1 MGLFNKKNKSSDA
14 ASDMQMDAQ
23 QPKKKKGKKRKD
35 TMASILN
42 ESVTESALEAFRANT
57 AMQVEHDGETVYVG
71 MLLDANDPS
80 IGGIN
85 KKSRR
90 DEAKGQVIELINSG
104 RINTYIPADYLED
117 EKLIII
123 PDVMTL
129 DAMDE
134 FTLLTE
140 ANYKL
145 VFVHDDGSVEATD
158 YPITYAGIMDTVIN
172 GADINDYLA
181 RVGVEGM
188 GSDSGYD
195 DVNDI
200 TQPFSPVASDDE
212 YDYGDGDDEIVPE
225 DEDAPFGAE
234 PDEEPYYGDVPTD
247 EPVAETDVPDFN
259 EPEPSTEPDTFDIDE
274 PVDFDAPVDED
285 APVEDDDPQAEVE
298 DEVSDE
304 VMTAAITRKFY
315 SDELG
320 LEVTTE
326 PFDAQFLH
334 ANTYVPFEENRGEG
348 WLNRYLDEMSRG
360 ANLEMEHLHQTN
372 LFDMREMYYNL
383 ISRHAE
389 QIQHDLDETD
399 GTTQYGAMMDA
410 LIQKR
415 LERQDGITAIVAER
429 RQIIDEEWDKALQQV
444 GEDAM
449 RSAQQQYRERYGK
462 QHDER
467 VFRIEPTVTQ
477 EIEDEYQDAVRKM
490 RDERRMD
497 AAKRMDY
504 GITETLAEVSEEY
517 MKRLADERKHYDEHR
532 QRITAFLDEHR
543 KDDITHDKVAAEE
556 LAQSEKADRVMAEY
570 EQKLRTRAAEFNA
583 ERDALKADIEAT
595 ERRTAERIKAIQCD
609 YDRRVDELRNEN
621 ANLKGQLDG
630 LIKQYADL
638 DERKAREYGAR
649 LAEAKDEAKAWS
661 SKCDSMMAVQRKGHI
676 VSITAIVVA
685 IIAALSIGVLVGTN
699 MSLDMGSSKAS
710 TAIEQEFNKRM
721 DQLESKQ
728 QELNDQT
735 DQSKDSKADASA
747 QTTQQIPEQT
757 PVDTPADGAAA
768 QN

>member
-1 MGLFNKKNKSSDA
+1 MRLFNKENKSSDA
-14 ASDMQMDAQ
+14 APDMQMDAQ
-23 QPKKKKGKKRKD
+23 QPKKKKKGKKRKD

-123 PDVMTL
+123 PDVVTL

-134 FTLLTE
+134 FALLTE

-145 VFVHDDGSVEATD
+145 AFVHDDGSVEETE

-172 GADINDYLA
+172 GSDVNDYLVS
-181 RVGVEGM
+181 VGVTDM

-234 PDEEPYYGDVPTD
+234 PDEAPYYGDDAPTA
-247 EPVAETDVPDFN
+247 EPAV
-259 EPEPSTEPDTFDIDE
+259 EPDTSDIDE
-274 PVDFDAPVDED
+274 SEDFDAPAEED
-285 APVEDDDPQAEVE
+285 APAEDNDPQAEVE

-304 VMTAAITRKFY
+304 AMTAAITRKFY

-360 ANLEMEHLHQTN
+360 ANLEMQHLHQTN

-399 GTTQYGAMMDA
+399 SSTQYGAMMDA
-410 LIQKR
+410 LGQKR
-415 LERQDGITAIVAER
+415 IERQDGIAAIVAER
-429 RQIIDEEWDKALQQV
+429 RKIVDEEWDKALKQV

-449 RSAQQQYRERYGK
+449 RAAQQQYRERYGK

-477 EIEDEYQDAVRKM
+477 EIEDEYQDAVRQM

-532 QRITAFLDEHR
+532 QRIAAFLDEHR
-543 KDDITHDKVAAEE
+543 KDDIMHDKVVAAE
-556 LAQSEKADRVMAEY
+556 LAQSEKADKVMAEY

-583 ERDALKADIEAT
+583 ERDALKSDIEAT
-595 ERRTAERIKAIQCD
+595 ERRTAERIKAIRGD

-621 ANLKGQLDG
+621 ANLKGQLDD
-630 LIKQYADL
+630 LIKQYAGL

-661 SKCDSMMAVQRKGHI
+661 AKCDSMMAVQRKGHI

-735 DQSKDSKADASA
+735 DQSKGSKADTSA
-747 QTTQQIPEQT
+747 QTAQQVPEQA
-757 PVDTPADGAAA
+757 PADGAAA

>member
-1 MGLFNKKNKSSDA
+1 MRLFNKKNKSSDA
-14 ASDMQMDAQ
+14 APDMQMDAQ

-104 RINTYIPADYLED
+104 RIDTYIPADYLED

-123 PDVMTL
+123 PDVVTL

-134 FTLLTE
+134 FALLTE

-145 VFVHDDGSVEATD
+145 AFVHDDGSVEETE

-172 GADINDYLA
+172 GSDVNDYLVS
-181 RVGVEGM
+181 VGVTDM

-234 PDEEPYYGDVPTD
+234 PDEAPYYGDDAPTA
-247 EPVAETDVPDFN
+247 EPAV
-259 EPEPSTEPDTFDIDE
+259 EPDTSDIDE
-274 PVDFDAPVDED
+274 SEDFDAPAEED
-285 APVEDDDPQAEVE
+285 APAEDNDPQAEVE

-304 VMTAAITRKFY
+304 AMTAAITRKFY

-360 ANLEMEHLHQTN
+360 ANLEMQHLHQTN

-399 GTTQYGAMMDA
+399 SSTQYGAMMDA
-410 LIQKR
+410 LGQKR
-415 LERQDGITAIVAER
+415 IERQDGIAAIVAER
-429 RQIIDEEWDKALQQV
+429 RKIVDEEWDKALKQV

-449 RSAQQQYRERYGK
+449 RAAQQQYRERYGK

-477 EIEDEYQDAVRKM
+477 EIEDEYQDAVRQM

-532 QRITAFLDEHR
+532 QRIAAFLDEHR
-543 KDDITHDKVAAEE
+543 KDDIMHDKVVAAE
-556 LAQSEKADRVMAEY
+556 LAQSEKADKVMAEY

-583 ERDALKADIEAT
+583 ERDALKSDIEAT
-595 ERRTAERIKAIQCD
+595 ERRTAERIKAIRGD

-621 ANLKGQLDG
+621 ANLKGQLDD
-630 LIKQYADL
+630 LIKQYAGL

-661 SKCDSMMAVQRKGHI
+661 AKCDSMMAVQRKGHI

-735 DQSKDSKADASA
+735 DQSKGSKADTSA
-747 QTTQQIPEQT
+747 QTTQQVPEQA
-757 PVDTPADGAAA
+757 PADGAAA

>member
-1 MGLFNKKNKSSDA
+1 MRLFNKENKSSDA
-14 ASDMQMDAQ
+14 APDMQMDAQ

-123 PDVMTL
+123 PDVVTL

-134 FTLLTE
+134 FALLTE

-145 VFVHDDGSVEATD
+145 AFVHDDGSVEETE

-172 GADINDYLA
+172 GSDVNDYLVS
-181 RVGVEGM
+181 VGVTDM

-234 PDEEPYYGDVPTD
+234 PDEAPYYGDDAPTA
-247 EPVAETDVPDFN
+247 EPAV
-259 EPEPSTEPDTFDIDE
+259 EPDTSDIDE
-274 PVDFDAPVDED
+274 SEDFDAPAEED
-285 APVEDDDPQAEVE
+285 APAEDNDPQAEVE

-304 VMTAAITRKFY
+304 AMTAAITRKFY

-360 ANLEMEHLHQTN
+360 ANLEMQHLHQTN

-399 GTTQYGAMMDA
+399 SSTQYGAMMDA
-410 LIQKR
+410 LGQKR
-415 LERQDGITAIVAER
+415 IERQDGIAAIVAER
-429 RQIIDEEWDKALQQV
+429 RKIVDEEWDKALKQV

-449 RSAQQQYRERYGK
+449 RAAQQQYRERYGK

-477 EIEDEYQDAVRKM
+477 EIEDEYQDAVRQM

-532 QRITAFLDEHR
+532 QRIAAFLDEHR
-543 KDDITHDKVAAEE
+543 KDDIMHDKVVAAE
-556 LAQSEKADRVMAEY
+556 LAQSEKADKVMAEY

-583 ERDALKADIEAT
+583 ERDALKSDIEAT
-595 ERRTAERIKAIQCD
+595 ERRTAERIKAIRGD

-621 ANLKGQLDG
+621 ANLKGQLDD
-630 LIKQYADL
+630 LIKQYAGL

-661 SKCDSMMAVQRKGHI
+661 AKCDSMMAVQRKGHI

-735 DQSKDSKADASA
+735 DQSKGSKADTSA
-747 QTTQQIPEQT
+747 QTTQQVPEQA
-757 PVDTPADGAAA
+757 PADGAAA

>member
-14 ASDMQMDAQ
+14 APDMQMDAQ

-123 PDVMTL
+123 PDVVTL

-134 FTLLTE
+134 FALLTE

-145 VFVHDDGSVEATD
+145 AFVHDDGSVEATE

-172 GADINDYLA
+172 GADINDYLVS
-181 RVGVEGM
+181 VGVDGI
-188 GSDSGYD
+188 GSDYGYD
-195 DVNDI
+195 DSNDV
-200 TQPFSPVASDDE
+200 TEAFEPVTSDDE

-234 PDEEPYYGDVPTD
+234 PDEAPYYGDDAPTA
-247 EPVAETDVPDFN
+247 EPAA
-259 EPEPSTEPDTFDIDE
+259 EPDTSDIDE
-274 PVDFDAPVDED
+274 PEDFDAPAEED
-285 APVEDDDPQAEVE
+285 APAEDNDPQAEVE

-304 VMTAAITRKFY
+304 AMTAAITRKFY

-360 ANLEMEHLHQTN
+360 ANLEMQHLHQTN

-399 GTTQYGAMMDA
+399 SSTQYGAMMDA

-415 LERQDGITAIVAER
+415 LEQQDGIAAIVAER
-429 RQIIDEEWDKALQQV
+429 RKIVDEEWDKALEQV

-449 RSAQQQYRERYGK
+449 RAAQQQYRERYGK

-477 EIEDEYQDAVRKM
+477 EIEDEYQDAVRQM

-532 QRITAFLDEHR
+532 QRIAAFLDEHR
-543 KDDITHDKVAAEE
+543 KDDIMHDKVVAEE
-556 LAQSEKADRVMAEY
+556 LAQSEKADKVMAEY

-583 ERDALKADIEAT
+583 ERDALKSDIEAT
-595 ERRTAERIKAIQCD
+595 ERRTAERIKAIQGD

-621 ANLKGQLDG
+621 ASLKGQLDD

-638 DERKAREYGAR
+638 DERKTREYGAR

-661 SKCDSMMAVQRKGHI
+661 AKCDSMMAVQRKGHI

-728 QELNDQT
+728 QKLNDQT
-735 DQSKDSKADASA
+735 DRSKGSKADTSA
-747 QTTQQIPEQT
+747 QTTQQVPEQA
-757 PVDTPADGAAA
+757 PVEAPADGAAA

>member
-14 ASDMQMDAQ
+14 APDMQMDAQ
-23 QPKKKKGKKRKD
+23 QPKKKKKGKKRKD

-57 AMQVEHDGETVYVG
+57 AMQVEHNGETVYIG
-71 MLLDANDPS
+71 MLLDTNDPS

-123 PDVMTL
+123 PDVVTL

-145 VFVHDDGSVEATD
+145 AFVHDDGSVEATE

-181 RVGVEGM
+181 SVGVTDM
-188 GSDSGYD
+188 GSNSGYD

-225 DEDAPFGAE
+225 DEDAPFGSE
-234 PDEEPYYGDVPTD
+234 PDEEPYYG
-247 EPVAETDVPDFN
+247 EDVPDFD
-259 EPEPSTEPDTFDIDE
+259 EPEPAVEPDTSDIDE
-274 PVDFDAPVDED
+274 PEDFDAPVEEEVP
-285 APVEDDDPQAEVE
+285 AEDDDPQAEVE

-360 ANLEMEHLHQTN
+360 ANLEMQHLHQTN

-399 GTTQYGAMMDA
+399 STTQYGAMMDA

-415 LERQDGITAIVAER
+415 LEQQDGIAAIVAER
-429 RQIIDEEWDKALQQV
+429 RKIVDEEWDKALEQV

-449 RSAQQQYRERYGK
+449 RAAQQQYRERYGK

-477 EIEDEYQDAVRKM
+477 EIEDKYQDAVRQM

-583 ERDALKADIEAT
+583 ERDALKSDIEAT
-595 ERRTAERIKAIQCD
+595 ERRTAERIKAIQGD

-735 DQSKDSKADASA
+735 DQSKGGKADTSA
-747 QTTQQIPEQT
+747 QTTQQVPEQT

>member
-1 MGLFNKKNKSSDA
+1 MRLFNKKNKSSDA
-14 ASDMQMDAQ
+14 APDMQMDAQ
-23 QPKKKKGKKRKD
+23 QPKKKKKGKKRKD

-123 PDVMTL
+123 PDVVTL

-134 FTLLTE
+134 FALLTE

-145 VFVHDDGSVEATD
+145 AFVHDDGSVEETE

-172 GADINDYLA
+172 GSDVNDYLVS
-181 RVGVEGM
+181 VGVTDM

-234 PDEEPYYGDVPTD
+234 PDEAPYYGDDAPTA
-247 EPVAETDVPDFN
+247 EPAV
-259 EPEPSTEPDTFDIDE
+259 EPDTSDIDE
-274 PVDFDAPVDED
+274 SEDFDAPAEED
-285 APVEDDDPQAEVE
+285 APAEDNDPQAEVE

-304 VMTAAITRKFY
+304 AMTAAITRKFY

-360 ANLEMEHLHQTN
+360 ANLEMQHLHQTN

-399 GTTQYGAMMDA
+399 SSTQYGAMMDA
-410 LIQKR
+410 LGQKR
-415 LERQDGITAIVAER
+415 IERQDGIAAIVAER
-429 RQIIDEEWDKALQQV
+429 RKIVDEEWDKALKQV

-449 RSAQQQYRERYGK
+449 RAAQQQYRERYGK

-477 EIEDEYQDAVRKM
+477 EIEDEYQDAVRQM

-532 QRITAFLDEHR
+532 QRIAAFLDEHR
-543 KDDITHDKVAAEE
+543 KDDIMHDKVVAAE
-556 LAQSEKADRVMAEY
+556 LAQSEKADKVMAEY

-583 ERDALKADIEAT
+583 ERDALKSDIEAT
-595 ERRTAERIKAIQCD
+595 ERRTAERIKAIRGD

-621 ANLKGQLDG
+621 ANLKGQLDD
-630 LIKQYADL
+630 LIKQYAGL

-661 SKCDSMMAVQRKGHI
+661 AKCDSMMAVQRKGHI

-735 DQSKDSKADASA
+735 DQSKGSKADTSA
-747 QTTQQIPEQT
+747 QTTQQVPEQA
-757 PVDTPADGAAA
+757 PADGAAA

>member
-1 MGLFNKKNKSSDA
+1 MRLFNKKNKSSDA
-14 ASDMQMDAQ
+14 APDMQMDAQ
-23 QPKKKKGKKRKD
+23 QPKKKKKGKKRKD

-104 RINTYIPADYLED
+104 RIDTYIPADYLED

-123 PDVMTL
+123 PDVVTL

-134 FTLLTE
+134 FALLTE

-145 VFVHDDGSVEATD
+145 AFVHDDGSVEETE

-172 GADINDYLA
+172 GSDVNDYLVS
-181 RVGVEGM
+181 VGVTDM

-234 PDEEPYYGDVPTD
+234 PDEAPYYGDDAPTA
-247 EPVAETDVPDFN
+247 EPAV
-259 EPEPSTEPDTFDIDE
+259 EPDTSDIDE
-274 PVDFDAPVDED
+274 SEDFDAPAEED
-285 APVEDDDPQAEVE
+285 APAEDNDPQAEVE

-304 VMTAAITRKFY
+304 AMTAAITRKFY

-360 ANLEMEHLHQTN
+360 ANLEMQHLHQTN

-399 GTTQYGAMMDA
+399 SSTQYGAMMDA
-410 LIQKR
+410 LGQKR
-415 LERQDGITAIVAER
+415 IERQDGIAAIVAER
-429 RQIIDEEWDKALQQV
+429 RKIVDEEWDKALKQV

-449 RSAQQQYRERYGK
+449 RAAQQQYRERYGK

-477 EIEDEYQDAVRKM
+477 EIEDEYQDAVRQM

-532 QRITAFLDEHR
+532 QRIAAFLDEHR
-543 KDDITHDKVAAEE
+543 KDDIMHDKVVAAE
-556 LAQSEKADRVMAEY
+556 LAQSEKADKVMAEY

-583 ERDALKADIEAT
+583 ERDALKSDIEAT
-595 ERRTAERIKAIQCD
+595 ERRTAERIKAIRGD

-621 ANLKGQLDG
+621 ANLKGQLDD
-630 LIKQYADL
+630 LIKQYAGL

-661 SKCDSMMAVQRKGHI
+661 AKCDSMMAVQRKGHI

-735 DQSKDSKADASA
+735 DQSKGSKADTSA
-747 QTTQQIPEQT
+747 QTAQQVPEQA
-757 PVDTPADGAAA
+757 PADGAAA

>member
-1 MGLFNKKNKSSDA
+1 MRLFNKKNKSSDA
-14 ASDMQMDAQ
+14 APDMQMDAQ
-23 QPKKKKGKKRKD
+23 QPKKKKKGKKRKD

-123 PDVMTL
+123 PDVVTL

-134 FTLLTE
+134 FALLTE

-145 VFVHDDGSVEATD
+145 AFVHDDGSVEETE

-172 GADINDYLA
+172 GSDVNDYLVS
-181 RVGVEGM
+181 VGVTDM

-225 DEDAPFGAE
+225 DEDTPFGAE
-234 PDEEPYYGDVPTD
+234 PDEAPYYGDDAPTA
-247 EPVAETDVPDFN
+247 EPAA
-259 EPEPSTEPDTFDIDE
+259 EPDTSDIDE
-274 PVDFDAPVDED
+274 SEDFDAPAEED
-285 APVEDDDPQAEVE
+285 APAEDNDPQAEVE

-304 VMTAAITRKFY
+304 AMTAAITRKFY

-348 WLNRYLDEMSRG
+348 WLNRYLDEISRG
-360 ANLEMEHLHQTN
+360 ANLEMQHLHQTN

-399 GTTQYGAMMDA
+399 SSTQYGAMMDA
-410 LIQKR
+410 LAQKR
-415 LERQDGITAIVAER
+415 IERQDGIAAIVAER
-429 RQIIDEEWDKALQQV
+429 RKIVDEEWDKALEQV

-449 RSAQQQYRERYGK
+449 RAAQQQYRERYGK

-477 EIEDEYQDAVRKM
+477 EIEDEYQDAVRQM

-532 QRITAFLDEHR
+532 QRIAAFLDEHR
-543 KDDITHDKVAAEE
+543 KEDIMHDKVVAEE
-556 LAQSEKADRVMAEY
+556 LAQSEKADKVMAEY

-583 ERDALKADIEAT
+583 ERDALKSDIEAT
-595 ERRTAERIKAIQCD
+595 ERRTAERIKAIQGD

-621 ANLKGQLDG
+621 TNLKGQLDD
-630 LIKQYADL
+630 LIKQYAGL

-661 SKCDSMMAVQRKGHI
+661 AKCDSMMAVQRKGHI

-735 DQSKDSKADASA
+735 DRSKDSKADTSA
-747 QTTQQIPEQT
+747 QTTQQVPEQA
-757 PVDTPADGAAA
+757 PADGAAA

>member
-1 MGLFNKKNKSSDA
+1 M
-14 ASDMQMDAQ
+14 
-23 QPKKKKGKKRKD
+23 
-35 TMASILN
+35 
-42 ESVTESALEAFRANT
+42 E
-57 AMQVEHDGETVYVG
+57 
-71 MLLDANDPS
+71 
-80 IGGIN
+80 
-85 KKSRR
+85 
-90 DEAKGQVIELINSG
+90 
-104 RINTYIPADYLED
+104 
-117 EKLIII
+117 
-123 PDVMTL
+123 
-129 DAMDE
+129 
-134 FTLLTE
+134 
-140 ANYKL
+140 
-145 VFVHDDGSVEATD
+145 
-158 YPITYAGIMDTVIN
+158 
-172 GADINDYLA
+172 
-181 RVGVEGM
+181 
-188 GSDSGYD
+188 
-195 DVNDI
+195 
-200 TQPFSPVASDDE
+200 
-212 YDYGDGDDEIVPE
+212 
-225 DEDAPFGAE
+225 
-234 PDEEPYYGDVPTD
+234 DVP
-247 EPVAETDVPDFN
+247 A
-259 EPEPSTEPDTFDIDE
+259 
-274 PVDFDAPVDED
+274 
-285 APVEDDDPQAEVE
+285 EDDDPQAEVE

-399 GTTQYGAMMDA
+399 STTQYGAMMDA

-415 LERQDGITAIVAER
+415 LEQQDGIAAIVAER
-429 RQIIDEEWDKALQQV
+429 RQIVDEEWDKALQQV

-449 RSAQQQYRERYGK
+449 RAAQQQYRERYGK

-477 EIEDEYQDAVRKM
+477 EIEDKYQDAVRQM

-583 ERDALKADIEAT
+583 ERDALKSDIEAT
-595 ERRTAERIKAIQCD
+595 ERRTAERIKAIQGD
-609 YDRRVDELRNEN
+609 YDRRVDELRTEN

-735 DQSKDSKADASA
+735 DQSKGSKADASA
-747 QTTQQIPEQT
+747 QTTQQVPEQT

>member
-14 ASDMQMDAQ
+14 APDMQMDAQ

-42 ESVTESALEAFRANT
+42 ESVTENALEAFRANT

-123 PDVMTL
+123 PDVVTL
-129 DAMDE
+129 VAMDE

-145 VFVHDDGSVEATD
+145 AFVHDDGSVEATE

-181 RVGVEGM
+181 SVGVEGM
-188 GSDSGYD
+188 ASDSGYD

-234 PDEEPYYGDVPTD
+234 PDEVPYYGDDAPTA
-247 EPVAETDVPDFN
+247 EPAV
-259 EPEPSTEPDTFDIDE
+259 EPDIPEIDE
-274 PVDFDAPVDED
+274 PEDFDAPVEED
-285 APVEDDDPQAEVE
+285 VPAEDDDPQAEVE

-304 VMTAAITRKFY
+304 AMTAAITRKFY

-399 GTTQYGAMMDA
+399 NTTQYGALMDA
-410 LIQKR
+410 LDQKR
-415 LERQDGITAIVAER
+415 IERLDGIAAIVAER
-429 RQIIDEEWDKALQQV
+429 RQIVDEEWDKALEQV

-449 RSAQQQYRERYGK
+449 RAAQQQYRERYGK

-517 MKRLADERKHYDEHR
+517 MERLADERKHYDEHR
-532 QRITAFLDEHR
+532 QRIAAFLDEHR
-543 KDDITHDKVAAEE
+543 KDDITHDKVVAEE

-570 EQKLRTRAAEFNA
+570 EQKLRARAAEFNV
-583 ERDALKADIEAT
+583 ERDALKSDIEAT
-595 ERRTAERIKAIQCD
+595 ERRTAERIKAIQGD

-621 ANLKGQLDG
+621 ANLKNQLDG

-685 IIAALSIGVLVGTN
+685 IIAALFIGVLVGTN

-735 DQSKDSKADASA
+735 DQSKGSKADTSA
-747 QTTQQIPEQT
+747 QTPVEQT
-757 PVDTPADGAAA
+757 PVEQTPADGTAA

>member
-1 MGLFNKKNKSSDA
+1 MGLFNKNKSSDTA
-14 ASDMQMDAQ
+14 PDTQMDAQ
-23 QPKKKKGKKRKD
+23 QPKKKGKKRKD

-85 KKSRR
+85 KKSQR

-123 PDVMTL
+123 PDVVTL

-134 FTLLTE
+134 FSLMTE

-145 VFVHDDGSVEATD
+145 AFVHDDGSVEATE
-158 YPITYAGIMDTVIN
+158 YPITYAGIMDVAVN
-172 GADINDYLA
+172 GTDINDYLA
-181 RVGVEGM
+181 SVGVE
-188 GSDSGYD
+188 SEDSGYGND
-195 DVNDI
+195 DV
-200 TQPFSPVASDDE
+200 TEAFEPVGSSDEDD
-212 YDYGDGDDEIVPE
+212 YDYGDGDDDIFPE
-225 DEDAPFGAE
+225 DEDAPFGSE
-234 PDEEPYYGDVPTD
+234 PDD
-247 EPVAETDVPDFN
+247 EPSYDDASDDEPEASEDVDDEPAPAVEQDVPDFD
-259 EPEPSTEPDTFDIDE
+259 EPDDFDGPVEESIPAENDE
-274 PVDFDAPVDED
+274 P
-285 APVEDDDPQAEVE
+285 EVE

-304 VMTAAITRKFY
+304 TMTAAITRKFY

-334 ANTYVPFEENRGEG
+334 ANTYVPFDENRGEG
-348 WLNRYLDEMSRG
+348 WLNRYLNEMSRS
-360 ANLEMEHLHQTN
+360 ANLEMAHLHQTN
-372 LFDMREMYYNL
+372 LFDMREMYYRL

-399 GTTQYGAMMDA
+399 SSTQYGAMMDA
-410 LIQKR
+410 LAQKR
-415 LERQDGITAIVAER
+415 IERQDGIAAIVAER
-429 RQIIDEEWDKALQQV
+429 RHVIDAEWDKALKQV

-449 RSAQQQYRERYGK
+449 RAAQQQYRERYGK

-477 EIEDEYQDAVRKM
+477 EIEDEYQDAVREM
-490 RDERRMD
+490 REARRMD

-504 GITETLAEVSEEY
+504 GITETLAEVSKEY
-517 MKRLADERKHYDEHR
+517 MGRLVDERKHYDEHR

-543 KDDITHDKVAAEE
+543 KDDIAHDKALADE
-556 LAQSEKADRVMAEY
+556 LAQSEKADKVMAEY
-570 EQKLRTRAAEFNA
+570 EQKLRTKAAEFNA

-595 ERRTAERIKAIQCD
+595 ERRTAERIKSIQGD
-609 YDRRVDELRNEN
+609 YDRRIDELRGEN
-621 ANLKGQLDG
+621 ASLKGQLDD

-638 DERKAREYGAR
+638 DDRKNREFGSR

-661 SKCDSMMAVQRKGHI
+661 AKCDSMMAVQRKSHI
-676 VSITAIVVA
+676 ISITAIVVA
-685 IIAALSIGVLVGTN
+685 IIAALAIGVLVGTN
-699 MSLDMGSSKAS
+699 MSLDFGSSQAS
-710 TAIEQEFNKRM
+710 TAIEQEFNQRM
-721 DQLESKQ
+721 DELEQKQ
-728 QELNDQT
+728 QELNDKT
-735 DQSKDSKADASA
+735 DQKKDDKSADADASA
-747 QTTQQIPEQT
+747 KTDASSQTTEQA
-757 PVDTPADGAAA
+757 PAETQTDGAAA

>member
-1 MGLFNKKNKSSDA
+1 MGLFNKNKSSDTA
-14 ASDMQMDAQ
+14 PDTQMDAQ
-23 QPKKKKGKKRKD
+23 QPKKKGKKRKD

-57 AMQVEHDGETVYVG
+57 AMQVERDGETVYVG

-85 KKSRR
+85 KKSQR

-123 PDVMTL
+123 PDVVTL

-145 VFVHDDGSVEATD
+145 AFVHDDGSVEATD

-181 RVGVEGM
+181 SVGVMDM
-188 GSDSGYD
+188 GSGFDSGYD
-195 DVNDI
+195 DANDI

-212 YDYGDGDDEIVPE
+212 YDYGDGDDDIFPE
-225 DEDAPFGAE
+225 DEDAPFGSE
-234 PDEEPYYGDVPTD
+234 PDD
-247 EPVAETDVPDFN
+247 EPSYDDASDDEPAVSEDVDDEPAPAVEQDVPDFD
-259 EPEPSTEPDTFDIDE
+259 EPDDFDGPVEESIPAENDE
-274 PVDFDAPVDED
+274 P
-285 APVEDDDPQAEVE
+285 EVE

-304 VMTAAITRKFY
+304 TMTAAITRKFY

-334 ANTYVPFEENRGEG
+334 ANMYVPFDENRGEG
-348 WLNRYLDEMSRG
+348 WLNRYLNEMSHS
-360 ANLEMEHLHQTN
+360 ANLEMAHLHQTN
-372 LFDMREMYYNL
+372 LFDMREMYYRL

-399 GTTQYGAMMDA
+399 SSTQYGAMMDA
-410 LIQKR
+410 LAQKR
-415 LERQDGITAIVAER
+415 IERQDGIAAIVAER
-429 RQIIDEEWDKALQQV
+429 RHVIDAEWDKALQQV

-449 RSAQQQYRERYGK
+449 RAAQQQYRERYGK

-477 EIEDEYQDAVRKM
+477 EIEDEYQDAVREM
-490 RDERRMD
+490 RETRRMD

-504 GITETLAEVSEEY
+504 GITETLAEVSKEY
-517 MKRLADERKHYDEHR
+517 MARLADERKHYDEHR

-543 KDDITHDKVAAEE
+543 KDDIAHDKALADE
-556 LAQSEKADRVMAEY
+556 LAQSEKADKVMAEY
-570 EQKLRTRAAEFNA
+570 EQKLRTKAAEFNA

-595 ERRTAERIKAIQCD
+595 ERRTAERIKSIQGD
-609 YDRRVDELRNEN
+609 YDRRIDELRGEN
-621 ANLKGQLDG
+621 ASLKGQLDD

-638 DERKAREYGAR
+638 DDRKNREFGSR

-661 SKCDSMMAVQRKGHI
+661 AKCDSMMAVQRKSHI
-676 VSITAIVVA
+676 ISITAIVVA
-685 IIAALSIGVLVGTN
+685 IIAALAIGVLVGTN
-699 MSLDMGSSKAS
+699 MSLDFGSSQAS
-710 TAIEQEFNKRM
+710 TAIEQEFNQRM
-721 DQLESKQ
+721 DELEQKQ
-728 QELNDQT
+728 QELT
-735 DQSKDSKADASA
+735 DQKKDNKAADADASTKTDASSQTTEQAPAEA
-747 QTTQQIPEQT
+747 QT
-757 PVDTPADGAAA
+757 DGAAA

>member
-1 MGLFNKKNKSSDA
+1 MRLFNKKNKSSDA
-14 ASDMQMDAQ
+14 APDMQMDAQ
-23 QPKKKKGKKRKD
+23 QPKKKKKGKKRKD

-123 PDVMTL
+123 PDVVTL

-134 FTLLTE
+134 FALLTE

-145 VFVHDDGSVEATD
+145 AFVHDDGSIEETE

-172 GADINDYLA
+172 GSDINDYLVS
-181 RVGVEGM
+181 VGVTDM

-234 PDEEPYYGDVPTD
+234 PDEAPYYGDDAPTA
-247 EPVAETDVPDFN
+247 EPAV
-259 EPEPSTEPDTFDIDE
+259 EPNTSDIDE
-274 PVDFDAPVDED
+274 SEDFDTPAEED
-285 APVEDDDPQAEVE
+285 APAEDNDPQAEVE

-304 VMTAAITRKFY
+304 AMTAAITRKFY

-360 ANLEMEHLHQTN
+360 ANLEMQHLHQTN

-399 GTTQYGAMMDA
+399 NSTQYGAMMDA
-410 LIQKR
+410 LAQKR
-415 LERQDGITAIVAER
+415 VERQDGIAAIVAER
-429 RQIIDEEWDKALQQV
+429 RKIVDEEWDKALEQV

-449 RSAQQQYRERYGK
+449 RAAQQQYRERYGK

-477 EIEDEYQDAVRKM
+477 EIEDEYQDAVRQM

-504 GITETLAEVSEEY
+504 GITETLAEVSKEY

-532 QRITAFLDEHR
+532 QRIAAFLDEHR
-543 KDDITHDKVAAEE
+543 KDDIMHDKVVAAE
-556 LAQSEKADRVMAEY
+556 LAQSEKADKVMAEY

-583 ERDALKADIEAT
+583 ERDALKSDIEAT
-595 ERRTAERIKAIQCD
+595 ERRTAERIKAIQGD

-621 ANLKGQLDG
+621 ANLKGQLDD
-630 LIKQYADL
+630 LIKQYAGL

-661 SKCDSMMAVQRKGHI
+661 AKCDSMMAVQRKGHI

-735 DQSKDSKADASA
+735 DRSKGSKADTSA
-747 QTTQQIPEQT
+747 QTTQQVPEQT
-757 PVDTPADGAAA
+757 PAEAPADGAAA

>member
-1 MGLFNKKNKSSDA
+1 MRLFNKKNKSSDA
-14 ASDMQMDAQ
+14 APDMQMDAQ

-123 PDVMTL
+123 PDVVTL

-134 FTLLTE
+134 FALLTE

-145 VFVHDDGSVEATD
+145 AFVHDDGSVEATD

-172 GADINDYLA
+172 GSDVNDYLA
-181 RVGVEGM
+181 SVGVTDM

-234 PDEEPYYGDVPTD
+234 PDEAPYYGDDAPT
-247 EPVAETDVPDFN
+247 AESAV
-259 EPEPSTEPDTFDIDE
+259 EPDTSDIDE
-274 PVDFDAPVDED
+274 SEDFDAPAEED
-285 APVEDDDPQAEVE
+285 APAEDNDPQAEVE

-304 VMTAAITRKFY
+304 AMTAAITRKFY

-360 ANLEMEHLHQTN
+360 ANLEMQHLHQTN

-399 GTTQYGAMMDA
+399 SSTQYGAMMDA

-415 LERQDGITAIVAER
+415 LEQQDGIAAIVAER
-429 RQIIDEEWDKALQQV
+429 RKIVDEEWDKALEQV

-449 RSAQQQYRERYGK
+449 RAAQQQYRERYGK

-477 EIEDEYQDAVRKM
+477 EIEDKYQDAVRQM

-532 QRITAFLDEHR
+532 QRIAAFLDEHR
-543 KDDITHDKVAAEE
+543 KDDIMHDKVVAEE
-556 LAQSEKADRVMAEY
+556 LAQSEKADKVMAEY

-583 ERDALKADIEAT
+583 ERDALKSDIEAT
-595 ERRTAERIKAIQCD
+595 ERRTAERIKAIQGD

-621 ANLKGQLDG
+621 ANLKGQLDD

-649 LAEAKDEAKAWS
+649 LAEAKGEAKAWS
-661 SKCDSMMAVQRKGHI
+661 AKCDSMMAVQRKGHI

-735 DQSKDSKADASA
+735 DRLKGSKADTSA
-747 QTTQQIPEQT
+747 QTTQQVPEQT
-757 PVDTPADGAAA
+757 PVEAPADGAAA

>member
-1 MGLFNKKNKSSDA
+1 MGLFNKNKSSDTA
-14 ASDMQMDAQ
+14 PDTQMDAQ
-23 QPKKKKGKKRKD
+23 QPKKKGKKRKD

-42 ESVTESALEAFRANT
+42 ESVTESALEAFRANA
-57 AMQVEHDGETVYVG
+57 AMQVERNGETVYVG

-85 KKSRR
+85 KKSQR

-123 PDVMTL
+123 PDVVTL

-134 FTLLTE
+134 FALLTE

-145 VFVHDDGSVEATD
+145 AFVHDDGSVEATD

-172 GADINDYLA
+172 GSDVNDYLA
-181 RVGVEGM
+181 SVGVDGI
-188 GSDSGYD
+188 GSDYGYD
-195 DVNDI
+195 DSNDV
-200 TQPFSPVASDDE
+200 TEAFEPVGSSDEDE
-212 YDYGDGDDEIVPE
+212 YDYGDGDDDIFSE
-225 DEDAPFGAE
+225 DEDAPFGSE
-234 PDEEPYYGDVPTD
+234 PDEEPSYDDASDDESAVSEDADD
-247 EPVAETDVPDFN
+247 EPAQAVEQDVPDFD
-259 EPEPSTEPDTFDIDE
+259 EPD
-274 PVDFDAPVDED
+274 DFDG
-285 APVEDDDPQAEVE
+285 PVEESISAENDELEVE

-304 VMTAAITRKFY
+304 TMTAAITRKFY

-334 ANTYVPFEENRGEG
+334 ANTYVPFDENRGEG
-348 WLNRYLDEMSRG
+348 WLNSYLNEMSRS
-360 ANLEMEHLHQTN
+360 ANLEMAHLHQTN
-372 LFDMREMYYNL
+372 LFDMREMYYRL

-399 GTTQYGAMMDA
+399 SSTQYGAMMDA
-410 LIQKR
+410 LAQKR
-415 LERQDGITAIVAER
+415 IERQDGIAAIVAER
-429 RQIIDEEWDKALQQV
+429 RHVIDTEWDKALQQV

-449 RSAQQQYRERYGK
+449 RAAQQQYRERYGK

-477 EIEDEYQDAVRKM
+477 EIEDEYQDAVREM
-490 RDERRMD
+490 REARRMD

-504 GITETLAEVSEEY
+504 GITETLAEVSKEY
-517 MKRLADERKHYDEHR
+517 MERLADERKHYDEHR
-532 QRITAFLDEHR
+532 QRITTFLDEHR
-543 KDDITHDKVAAEE
+543 KDDIAHDKALAEE
-556 LAQSEKADRVMAEY
+556 LAQSEKADKVMAEY
-570 EQKLRTRAAEFNA
+570 EQKLRTKAAEFNA

-595 ERRTAERIKAIQCD
+595 ERRTAERIKSIQGD
-609 YDRRVDELRNEN
+609 YDRRIDELRGEN
-621 ANLKGQLDG
+621 VSLKGQLDD

-638 DERKAREYGAR
+638 DERKSREYGAR

-661 SKCDSMMAVQRKGHI
+661 AKCDSMMAVQRKSHI
-676 VSITAIVVA
+676 ISITAIVVA
-685 IIAALSIGVLVGTN
+685 IIAALAIGVLVGTN
-699 MSLDMGSSKAS
+699 MSLDLSSSQAS
-710 TAIEQEFNKRM
+710 TAIEQEFNQRM
-721 DQLESKQ
+721 DELEQKQ
-728 QELNDQT
+728 QELT
-735 DQSKDSKADASA
+735 DQKKDDKAADADASA
-747 QTTQQIPEQT
+747 KTDASSQTTEQA
-757 PVDTPADGAAA
+757 PAETQTDGAAA

>member
-1 MGLFNKKNKSSDA
+1 MGLFNKNKSSDTA
-14 ASDMQMDAQ
+14 PDTQMDAQ
-23 QPKKKKGKKRKD
+23 QPKKKGKKRKD

-57 AMQVEHDGETVYVG
+57 AMQVERNGETVYVG

-85 KKSRR
+85 KKSQR

-123 PDVMTL
+123 PDVVTL

-134 FTLLTE
+134 FSLMTE

-145 VFVHDDGSVEATD
+145 AFVHDDGSVEATE

-172 GADINDYLA
+172 GSDVNDYLA
-181 RVGVEGM
+181 SVGVDGI
-188 GSDSGYD
+188 GSDYGYD
-195 DVNDI
+195 DSNDV
-200 TQPFSPVASDDE
+200 TEAFEPVGSSDEDD
-212 YDYGDGDDEIVPE
+212 YDYGDGDDDIFPE
-225 DEDAPFGAE
+225 DEDAPFGSE
-234 PDEEPYYGDVPTD
+234 PDD
-247 EPVAETDVPDFN
+247 EPSYDDASDDESAVSEDVDDESAQAVEQDVPDFD
-259 EPEPSTEPDTFDIDE
+259 ESDDFDGPVEENIPAENDE
-274 PVDFDAPVDED
+274 P
-285 APVEDDDPQAEVE
+285 EVE

-304 VMTAAITRKFY
+304 TMTAAITRKFY

-334 ANTYVPFEENRGEG
+334 ANTYVPFDENRGDG
-348 WLNRYLDEMSRG
+348 WLNRYLNEMSRS
-360 ANLEMEHLHQTN
+360 ANLEMAHLHQTN
-372 LFDMREMYYNL
+372 LFDMREMYYRL

-399 GTTQYGAMMDA
+399 SSTQYGAMMDA
-410 LIQKR
+410 LAQKR
-415 LERQDGITAIVAER
+415 IERQDGIAAIVAER
-429 RQIIDEEWDKALQQV
+429 RQIIDAEWDKALQQV

-449 RSAQQQYRERYGK
+449 RAAQQQYRERYGK

-477 EIEDEYQDAVRKM
+477 EIEDEYQDAVREM
-490 RDERRMD
+490 REARRMD

-504 GITETLAEVSEEY
+504 GITETLAEVSKEY
-517 MKRLADERKHYDEHR
+517 MARLADERKHYDEHR
-532 QRITAFLDEHR
+532 QRITMFLDEHR
-543 KDDITHDKVAAEE
+543 KDDIAHDKALAEE
-556 LAQSEKADRVMAEY
+556 LAQSEKADKIMAEY
-570 EQKLRTRAAEFNA
+570 EQKLRTKAAEFNT
-583 ERDALKADIEAT
+583 ERDTLKADIEAT
-595 ERRTAERIKAIQCD
+595 ERRTAERIKSIQGD
-609 YDRRVDELRNEN
+609 YDRRIDELRGEN
-621 ANLKGQLDG
+621 ANLKGQLED

-661 SKCDSMMAVQRKGHI
+661 AKCDSMMAVQRKSHI
-676 VSITAIVVA
+676 ISITAIVVA
-685 IIAALSIGVLVGTN
+685 IIAALAIGVLVGTN
-699 MSLDMGSSKAS
+699 MSLDLSSSQAS
-710 TAIEQEFNKRM
+710 TAIEQEFNQRM
-721 DQLESKQ
+721 DELEQKQ
-728 QELNDQT
+728 QELT
-735 DQSKDSKADASA
+735 DQKKDDKAADADASA
-747 QTTQQIPEQT
+747 KTDASSQTTEQAPAET
-757 PVDTPADGAAA
+757 PTDGAAA

>member
-1 MGLFNKKNKSSDA
+1 MRLFNKENKSSDA
-14 ASDMQMDAQ
+14 APDMQMDAQ

-104 RINTYIPADYLED
+104 RIDTYIPADYLED

-123 PDVMTL
+123 PDVVTL

-134 FTLLTE
+134 FALLTE

-145 VFVHDDGSVEATD
+145 AFVHDDGSVEETE

-172 GADINDYLA
+172 GSDVNDYLVS
-181 RVGVEGM
+181 VGVTDM

-234 PDEEPYYGDVPTD
+234 PDEAPYYGDDAPTA
-247 EPVAETDVPDFN
+247 EPAV
-259 EPEPSTEPDTFDIDE
+259 EPDTSDIDE
-274 PVDFDAPVDED
+274 SEDFDAPAEED
-285 APVEDDDPQAEVE
+285 APAEDNDPQAEVE

-304 VMTAAITRKFY
+304 AMTAAITRKFY

-360 ANLEMEHLHQTN
+360 ANLEMQHLHQTN

-399 GTTQYGAMMDA
+399 SSTQYGAMMDA
-410 LIQKR
+410 LGQKR
-415 LERQDGITAIVAER
+415 IERQDGIAAIVAER
-429 RQIIDEEWDKALQQV
+429 RKIVDEEWDKALKQV

-449 RSAQQQYRERYGK
+449 RAAQQQYRERYGK

-477 EIEDEYQDAVRKM
+477 EIEDEYQDAVRQM

-532 QRITAFLDEHR
+532 QRIAAFLDEHR
-543 KDDITHDKVAAEE
+543 KDDIMHDKVVAAE
-556 LAQSEKADRVMAEY
+556 LAQSEKADKVMAEY

-583 ERDALKADIEAT
+583 ERDALKSDIEAT
-595 ERRTAERIKAIQCD
+595 ERRTAERIKAIRGD

-621 ANLKGQLDG
+621 ANLKGQLDD
-630 LIKQYADL
+630 LIKQYAGL

-661 SKCDSMMAVQRKGHI
+661 AKCDSMMAVQRKGHI

-735 DQSKDSKADASA
+735 DQSKGSKADTSA
-747 QTTQQIPEQT
+747 QTAQQVPEQA
-757 PVDTPADGAAA
+757 PADGAAA

>member
-1 MGLFNKKNKSSDA
+1 MRLFNKENKSSDA
-14 ASDMQMDAQ
+14 APDMQMDAQ

-104 RINTYIPADYLED
+104 RIDTYIPADYLED

-123 PDVMTL
+123 PDVVTL

-134 FTLLTE
+134 FALLTE

-145 VFVHDDGSVEATD
+145 AFVHDDGSVEETE

-172 GADINDYLA
+172 GSDVNDYLVS
-181 RVGVEGM
+181 VGVTDM

-234 PDEEPYYGDVPTD
+234 PDEAPYYGDDAPTA
-247 EPVAETDVPDFN
+247 EPAV
-259 EPEPSTEPDTFDIDE
+259 EPDTSDIDE
-274 PVDFDAPVDED
+274 SEDFDAPAEED
-285 APVEDDDPQAEVE
+285 APAEDNDPQAEVE

-304 VMTAAITRKFY
+304 AMTAAITRKFY

-360 ANLEMEHLHQTN
+360 ANLEMQHLHQTN

-399 GTTQYGAMMDA
+399 SSTQYGAMMDA
-410 LIQKR
+410 LGQKR
-415 LERQDGITAIVAER
+415 IERQDGIAAIVAER
-429 RQIIDEEWDKALQQV
+429 RKIVDEEWDKALKQV

-449 RSAQQQYRERYGK
+449 RAAQQQYRERYGK

-477 EIEDEYQDAVRKM
+477 EIEDEYQDAVRQM

-532 QRITAFLDEHR
+532 QRIAAFLDEHR
-543 KDDITHDKVAAEE
+543 KDDIMHDKVVAAE
-556 LAQSEKADRVMAEY
+556 LAQSEKADKVMAEY

-583 ERDALKADIEAT
+583 ERDALKSDIEAT
-595 ERRTAERIKAIQCD
+595 ERRTAERIKAIRGD

-621 ANLKGQLDG
+621 ANLKGQLDD
-630 LIKQYADL
+630 LIKQYAGL

-661 SKCDSMMAVQRKGHI
+661 AKCDSMMAVQRKGHI

-735 DQSKDSKADASA
+735 DQSKGSKADTSA
-747 QTTQQIPEQT
+747 QTTQQVPEQA
-757 PVDTPADGAAA
+757 PADGAAA

>member
-1 MGLFNKKNKSSDA
+1 MRLFNKKNKSSDA
-14 ASDMQMDAQ
+14 APDMQMDAQ

-123 PDVMTL
+123 PDVVTL

-134 FTLLTE
+134 FALLTE

-145 VFVHDDGSVEATD
+145 AFVHDDGSVEETE

-172 GADINDYLA
+172 GSDVNDYLVS
-181 RVGVEGM
+181 VGVTDM

-234 PDEEPYYGDVPTD
+234 PDEAPYYGDDAPTA
-247 EPVAETDVPDFN
+247 EPAV
-259 EPEPSTEPDTFDIDE
+259 EPDTSDIDE
-274 PVDFDAPVDED
+274 SEDFDAPAEED
-285 APVEDDDPQAEVE
+285 APAEDNDPQAEVE

-304 VMTAAITRKFY
+304 AMTAAITRKFY

-360 ANLEMEHLHQTN
+360 ANLEMQHLHQTN

-399 GTTQYGAMMDA
+399 SSTQYGAMMDA
-410 LIQKR
+410 LGQKR
-415 LERQDGITAIVAER
+415 IERQDGIAAIVAER
-429 RQIIDEEWDKALQQV
+429 RKIVDEEWDKALKQV

-449 RSAQQQYRERYGK
+449 RAAQQQYRERYGK

-477 EIEDEYQDAVRKM
+477 EIEDEYQDAVRQM

-532 QRITAFLDEHR
+532 QRIAAFLDEHR
-543 KDDITHDKVAAEE
+543 KDDIMHDKVVAAE
-556 LAQSEKADRVMAEY
+556 LAQSEKADKVMAEY

-583 ERDALKADIEAT
+583 ERDALKSDIEAT
-595 ERRTAERIKAIQCD
+595 ERRTAERIKAIRGD

-621 ANLKGQLDG
+621 ANLKGQLDD
-630 LIKQYADL
+630 LIKQYAGL

-661 SKCDSMMAVQRKGHI
+661 AKCDSMMAVQRKGHI

-735 DQSKDSKADASA
+735 DQSKGSKADTSA
-747 QTTQQIPEQT
+747 QTTQQVPEQA
-757 PVDTPADGAAA
+757 PADGAAA

>member
-1 MGLFNKKNKSSDA
+1 MRLFNKKNKSSDA
-14 ASDMQMDAQ
+14 APDMQMGAQ

-123 PDVMTL
+123 PDVVTL

-134 FTLLTE
+134 FALLTE

-145 VFVHDDGSVEATD
+145 AFVHDDGSVEATD

-172 GADINDYLA
+172 GSDVNDYLA
-181 RVGVEGM
+181 SVGVTDM

-234 PDEEPYYGDVPTD
+234 LDEAPYYGDDAPT
-247 EPVAETDVPDFN
+247 AESAAGEDAPDFD
-259 EPEPSTEPDTFDIDE
+259 EPEPAAPE
-274 PVDFDAPVDED
+274 DFDAPAEED
-285 APVEDDDPQAEVE
+285 APAEDNDPQAEVE

-304 VMTAAITRKFY
+304 AMTAAITRKFY

-360 ANLEMEHLHQTN
+360 ANLEMQHLHQTN

-399 GTTQYGAMMDA
+399 SSTQYGAMMDA

-415 LERQDGITAIVAER
+415 LEQQDGIAAIVAER
-429 RQIIDEEWDKALQQV
+429 RKIVDEEWDKALKQV

-449 RSAQQQYRERYGK
+449 RAAQQQYRERYGK

-477 EIEDEYQDAVRKM
+477 EIEDKYQDAVRQM

-532 QRITAFLDEHR
+532 QRIAAFLDEHR
-543 KDDITHDKVAAEE
+543 KDDIMHDKVVAEE
-556 LAQSEKADRVMAEY
+556 LAQSEKADKVMAEY

-583 ERDALKADIEAT
+583 ERDALKSDIEAT
-595 ERRTAERIKAIQCD
+595 ERRTAERIKAIQGD

-621 ANLKGQLDG
+621 ANLKGQLDD
-630 LIKQYADL
+630 LVKQYADL

-661 SKCDSMMAVQRKGHI
+661 AKCDSMMAVQRKGHI

-735 DQSKDSKADASA
+735 DRSKGSKADTSA
-747 QTTQQIPEQT
+747 QTTQQVPEQT
-757 PVDTPADGAAA
+757 PVEAPADGAAA

>member
-1 MGLFNKKNKSSDA
+1 MRLFNKKNKSSDA
-14 ASDMQMDAQ
+14 APDMQMDAQ

-123 PDVMTL
+123 PDVVTL

-134 FTLLTE
+134 FALLTE

-145 VFVHDDGSVEATD
+145 AFVHDDGSVEETE
-158 YPITYAGIMDTVIN
+158 YPITYAGIMDVAVN
-172 GADINDYLA
+172 GTDINDYLVS
-181 RVGVEGM
+181 VGVTDM
-188 GSDSGYD
+188 GSDFGYD

-200 TQPFSPVASDDE
+200 TQPFSPVVSDDE

-234 PDEEPYYGDVPTD
+234 PDEAPYYGDDAPTA
-247 EPVAETDVPDFN
+247 EPAA
-259 EPEPSTEPDTFDIDE
+259 EPDTSDIDE
-274 PVDFDAPVDED
+274 SEDFDTPVEED
-285 APVEDDDPQAEVE
+285 APAEDNDPQAEVE

-304 VMTAAITRKFY
+304 AMTAAITRKFY

-360 ANLEMEHLHQTN
+360 ANLEMQHLHQTN

-399 GTTQYGAMMDA
+399 NTTQYGALMDA
-410 LIQKR
+410 LDQKR
-415 LERQDGITAIVAER
+415 IERQDGIAAIVAER
-429 RQIIDEEWDKALQQV
+429 RKIVDEEWDKALEQV

-449 RSAQQQYRERYGK
+449 RAAQQQYRERYGK

-532 QRITAFLDEHR
+532 QRIAAFLDEHR
-543 KDDITHDKVAAEE
+543 KDDIMHDKVVAEE
-556 LAQSEKADRVMAEY
+556 LAQSEKADKVMAEY
-570 EQKLRTRAAEFNA
+570 EQKLRARAAEFNA
-583 ERDALKADIEAT
+583 ERDALKSDIEAT
-595 ERRTAERIKAIQCD
+595 ERRTAERIKSIQGD
-609 YDRRVDELRNEN
+609 YDRRIDELRGEN
-621 ANLKGQLDG
+621 ASLKGQLDD

-638 DERKAREYGAR
+638 DARKAREYGAR

-661 SKCDSMMAVQRKGHI
+661 AKCDSMMAVQRKGHI

-735 DQSKDSKADASA
+735 DRSKGSKADTSA
-747 QTTQQIPEQT
+747 QTTQQA
-757 PVDTPADGAAA
+757 PVEAPADGAAT

>member
-1 MGLFNKKNKSSDA
+1 MRLFNKKNKSSDA
-14 ASDMQMDAQ
+14 APDMQMDAQ

-123 PDVMTL
+123 PDVVTL

-134 FTLLTE
+134 FALLTE

-145 VFVHDDGSVEATD
+145 AFVHDDGSVEATD

-172 GADINDYLA
+172 GADVNDYLVS
-181 RVGVEGM
+181 VGVTDM

-234 PDEEPYYGDVPTD
+234 PDEAPYYGDDAPTA
-247 EPVAETDVPDFN
+247 EPAV
-259 EPEPSTEPDTFDIDE
+259 EPDTSDIDE
-274 PVDFDAPVDED
+274 SEDFDALAEED
-285 APVEDDDPQAEVE
+285 APAEDNDPQAEVE

-304 VMTAAITRKFY
+304 AMTAAITRKFY

-360 ANLEMEHLHQTN
+360 ANLEMQHLHQTN

-399 GTTQYGAMMDA
+399 SSTQYGAMMDA

-415 LERQDGITAIVAER
+415 LEQQDGIAAIVAER
-429 RQIIDEEWDKALQQV
+429 RKIVDEEWDKALEQV

-449 RSAQQQYRERYGK
+449 RAAQQQYRERYGK

-477 EIEDEYQDAVRKM
+477 EIEDKYQDAVRQM

-532 QRITAFLDEHR
+532 QRIAVFLDEHR
-543 KDDITHDKVAAEE
+543 KDDIMHDKVVAEE
-556 LAQSEKADRVMAEY
+556 LAQSEKADKVMAEY

-583 ERDALKADIEAT
+583 ERDALKSDIEAT
-595 ERRTAERIKAIQCD
+595 ERRTAERIKAIQGD

-621 ANLKGQLDG
+621 ANLKGQLDD
-630 LIKQYADL
+630 LVKQYADL

-661 SKCDSMMAVQRKGHI
+661 AKCDSMMAVQRKGHI

-735 DQSKDSKADASA
+735 DRSKGSKADTSA
-747 QTTQQIPEQT
+747 QTTQQVPEQT
-757 PVDTPADGAAA
+757 PVEAPADGAAA